1 MSTQTAAQS
10 QLATSESTPPTQHTR
25 RPVDLEPTIQDIIRR
40 ARSQPLLAP
49 ARGALGMSA
58 LTAVVMWA
66 SFAPLD
72 IGPLAWIC
80 LVPLVCL
87 IRIPKRTR
95 WMYAML
101 TIGGFGFSLS
111 ALQWMRLGDATM
123 YTAWF
128 ALAFYVAL
136 YFPLFVVL
144 ARTAVHRYDVPIT
157 LAVPVLWVGLEFCR
171 SHVMTGFPWY
181 FLAHSQY
188 QWIELIQI
196 SDITGAY
203 GVSFLVAMSSASI
216 AVWIPTSWLARMKLL
231 PPGSTAGSAPASS
244 LPASDSAALDTP
256 ASSTAVTDETPPDR
270 DSAGKWNSIWK
281 RDRRIVASVISATLV
296 CSAVVY
302 GMVRRGSTEFEA
314 GPRVALVQANFP
326 PLVKH
331 DPASAFEIL
340 HRHDRLSMMSMKHSP
355 DVIIWPETMFPWP
368 MNAADPNLT
377 TAELDAL
384 MPPNYVSGKE
394 SWRKFWTDGEPQK
407 RMYDDAI
414 KYNAATIIGVLAQ
427 EITADGV
434 KSYNSSVFVK
444 PQTGIAGRYDK
455 RHRVP
460 FGEYVPMKD
469 SMPFLASFTPFS
481 ADFGIAKGE
490 GLSVFD
496 YNGWRFASVICY
508 EDTVPH
514 LVRRI
519 ALSCERD
526 EAKPKPVDVL
536 VNQTND
542 AWFRGSAELDQH
554 LITSVFRAV
563 ECRTPLVRAVNGG
576 ISSIVDGDGII
587 VEPEVMESLENRRD
601 VKATTFIDENGS
613 RRREID
619 AVLVHAVPL
628 DPRSSLY
635 VRWGDWFAMTCCLLT
650 LAIAAGF
657 FLSLRGTGQ
666 EATRPAFNGA
676 ELG

>member
-1 MSTQTAAQS
+1 MSTQTVAQS
-10 QLATSESTPPTQHTR
+10 PPANSQSTQPTR

-40 ARSQPLLAP
+40 ARSQPVLAP
-49 ARGALGMSA
+49 ARGALGLSVV
-58 LTAVVMWA
+58 TAVAMWA

-95 WMYAML
+95 WMYPML
-101 TIGGFGFSLS
+101 TFGGFGFSLS
-111 ALQWMRLGDATM
+111 ALQWMRLGDASM

-128 ALAFYVAL
+128 ALAVYVSL
-136 YFPLFVVL
+136 YFPMFVVL
-144 ARTAVHRYDVPIT
+144 ARTAVQRYDVPIT

-171 SHVMTGFPWY
+171 SHLMTGFPWY
-181 FLAHSQY
+181 YLAHTQY
-188 QWIELIQI
+188 RWIELIQI

-203 GVSFLVAMSSASI
+203 GVSFLVAMSSACI
-216 AVWIPTSWLARMKLL
+216 GVWIPTGWLVRMKLY
-231 PPGSTAGSAPASS
+231 PPGATAQGNDKQPKI
-244 LPASDSAALDTP
+244 DR
-256 ASSTAVTDETPPDR
+256 AV
-270 DSAGKWNSIWK
+270 AGKASASK
-281 RDRRIVASVISATLV
+281 LDRRVIASVISATLV
-296 CSAVVY
+296 CAAVVY
-302 GMVRRGSTEFEA
+302 GIVRRNSTEFQV
-314 GPRVALVQANFP
+314 GPRIALIQANFP
-326 PLVKH
+326 PSVKH

-340 HRHDRLSMMSMKHSP
+340 HRHDRLSMLSMKYSP

-368 MNAADPNLT
+368 MNEVDPNLT

-384 MPPNYVSGKE
+384 MPANYASGKE

-414 KYNAATIIGVLAQ
+414 KYNAATIMGVLAQ
-427 EITADGV
+427 VITTDGV

-460 FGEYVPMKD
+460 FGEYVPLKD
-469 SMPFLASFTPFS
+469 EMPFLAGFTPFS

-496 YNGWRFASVICY
+496 YNGWRFASIICY
-508 EDTVPH
+508 EDTIPH

-576 ISSIVDGDGII
+576 ISSIVDGDGVI
-587 VEPEVMESLENRRD
+587 VEPEVMESLENRREA
-601 VKATTFIDENGS
+601 KATTFLDEHGG
-613 RRREID
+613 RRRELD
-619 AVLVHAVPL
+619 AVLVHPVPL

-635 VRWGDWFAMTCCLLT
+635 VHWGDWFAMTCCLLT

-657 FLSLRGTGQ
+657 FVSLRGTNTHRL
-666 EATRPAFNGA
+666 ASSVADA
-676 ELG
+676 